1 MQDSSEHDNEGNTMN
16 LAIQNQLADKDES
29 EQCAIL
35 TDILNRLFTGDIA
48 AETLFSTDYQQCSD
62 GNTLN
67 FADFKQHLSHLRQ
80 HVSKIQFNVVDLCL
94 HEDRL
99 GERHFVTITHQD
111 QTESQIEVYMFVRF
125 RDQKIEST
133 HEVTRLITGNITDRE
148 LASALA

>member
-1 MQDSSEHDNEGNTMN
+1 MN
-16 LAIQNQLADKDES
+16 LSIQNQLADKDES

-48 AETLFSTDYQQCSD
+48 AETLFSADYHQCTD

-67 FADFKQHLSHLRQ
+67 FADFRQHLSYLRQ
-80 HVSKIQFNVVDLCL
+80 HVSKIQFNVVDACL

-111 QTESQIEVYMFVRF
+111 QTESHIEVYMFVRF

-133 HEVTRLITGNITDRE
+133 HEVTRLITGYLTARE
-148 LASALA
+148 LASAVA